1 MHTKKTARA
10 LAAAALAVV
19 LTTGT
24 AFASVGTA
32 TVTADAL
39 RLRSQASTSSATL
52 TTVYKGSSVEL
63 LSEEENGWYKVNY
76 NGREGYM
83 AAEWLK
89 VNTVAST
96 DSPSDAAAE
105 TGTVTEPDPVTEPD
119 TTTETG
125 ASAETGAVP
134 VVNAGPLNVRS
145 GPGTGYD
152 RVGSLNKGAEV
163 TILEAVD
170 GWYKVSAGN
179 VVGYVSAQYISLD
192 GTVEQEG
199 LVLQGPLNVRS
210 GPGTGY
216 ARVGSLSVGTT
227 VTILGSE
234 NGWYQISTG
243 SLTGYVSADY
253 VTPLE
258 DIGSS
263 PVGAAAAALA
273 MSLIGKSYSYGAVGP
288 NSFDCSGLMQYIYK
302 QLGYSIT
309 RTSSSQY
316 NNDGDFV
323 SLSSIE
329 PGDLVFFFDSRFDGS
344 GGTLPTTHVGIYV
357 GNGQFVHASTTTYRV
372 QTDNLYGS
380 YYTPHIVGVKRIG

>member
-105 TGTVTEPDPVTEPD
+105 TGTVTEPD

-152 RVGSLNKGAEV
+152 RVGSLNKGTEV